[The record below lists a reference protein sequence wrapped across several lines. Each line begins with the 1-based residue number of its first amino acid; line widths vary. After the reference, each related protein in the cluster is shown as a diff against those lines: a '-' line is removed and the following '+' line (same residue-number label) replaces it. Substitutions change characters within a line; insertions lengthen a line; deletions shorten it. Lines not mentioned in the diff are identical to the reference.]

1 MTEPTTYP
9 GNEQDY
15 KGYHADWP
23 QSVRELAGSWQ
34 KFPQQEELC
43 AEQGENIPR
52 ESYWNKL

>member
-1 MTEPTTYP
+1 MTELSIDPDDKKDR
-9 GNEQDY
+9 Q
-15 KGYHADWP
+15 GYHADWP